1 MDLDLAE
8 IDDRLS
14 QIDPGR
20 VDYSNLTAQDATS
33 AEDDIAIAEAINEI
47 ESELNQEKQRLFSA
61 DHLLDVDMNDID
73 ANLNEINPSTE
84 DYVMPSGRDS
94 ATAEDDVAIA
104 EAIYEIESELKQDRK
119 RLFSAEHVLD
129 LDMNDIDANLKQ
141 ISPTTED
148 YVLHSIRDSATAE
161 DDLAIANAINE
172 VESELKSKDKSM
184 FNPTTVVMLLIAG
197 GIVTSRLASM
207 FLQS

>member
-14 QIDPGR
+14 QIEPGR

-33 AEDDIAIAEAINEI
+33 AEGKVSSKNSQHCKLIFYLSHPPNSDDIAIAEAINEI

-94 ATAEDDVAIA
+94 ATAEGT
-104 EAIYEIESELKQDRK
+104 L
-119 RLFSAEHVLD
+119 
-129 LDMNDIDANLKQ
+129 
-141 ISPTTED
+141 
-148 YVLHSIRDSATAE
+148 
-161 DDLAIANAINE
+161 
-172 VESELKSKDKSM
+172 
-184 FNPTTVVMLLIAG
+184 
-197 GIVTSRLASM
+197 
-207 FLQS
+207 